1 MARTVKPRIGQKKKK
16 SGRWGRVA
24 FGGLVLAAVL
34 ALTFFLVMREPGRVS
49 IAENAVGSVLSP
61 VVGAV
66 NTATT
71 YIRDVALGVR
81 DYFKMT
87 QDLEDARLQITDL
100 KVQLVSLQEEAIEND
115 RLKSLLNAKESSESQ
130 DPVYARVI
138 ARDPGVWFDTF
149 SINLGTLSGVEV
161 NMAVITADGL
171 VGHVYEV
178 GANYAKV
185 MSLID
190 SRSAVACLIERT
202 RDEGVMRGKIE
213 TWSETPECNMYYLP
227 KVSDV
232 APGDVVLTS
241 GTDTLYPK
249 GLKVGTVAA
258 VSREQES
265 SERYIVVIPSV
276 DFQHIEEVLVLRT
289 VVENDR
295 ENLPV
300 LATPTPRPTPEPTP
314 SASPTVDPNA
324 SATPQPDDALWV
336 WPTDMPGDLSE
347 ADESAQPSASPTA
360 GATPPGAALPED
372 AWGD

>member
-16 SGRWGRVA
+16 GGRWGRVA
-24 FGGLVLAAVL
+24 FGALVLAAVL
-34 ALTFFLVMREPGRVS
+34 ALVFFLVMREPGRVS
-49 IAENAVGSVLSP
+49 IAENAVGSVFSP
-61 VVGAV
+61 VVSAV

-138 ARDPGVWFDTF
+138 ARDPGVWFDAF
-149 SINLGTLSGVEV
+149 SINAGTLSGVQV

-265 SERYIVVIPSV
+265 SERYIVVMPSV

-300 LATPTPRPTPEPTP
+300 LATPTPKPTPVPTP

-324 SATPQPDDALWV
+324 SATPQPDDALWA
-336 WPTDMPGDLSE
+336 WPTDMPESSPE
-347 ADESAQPSASPTA
+347 AGESAQPSASPTA
-360 GATPPGAALPED
+360 GATPSGETLPED
-372 AWGD
+372 AWDD

>member
-1 MARTVKPRIGQKKKK
+1 MARTVKPRMGQKKKN
-16 SGRWGRVA
+16 SGRWGRIA
-24 FGGLVLAAVL
+24 FGALVLAAVL
-34 ALTFFLVMREPGRVS
+34 ALVFFLVMREPGRVS
-49 IAENAVGSVLSP
+49 IAENAVGSVFSP
-61 VVGAV
+61 VVSAV

-81 DYFKMT
+81 DYFKMMR
-87 QDLEDARLQITDL
+87 DLEDARIEITDL
-100 KVQLVSLQEEAIEND
+100 RVQLVSLQEEALEND
-115 RLKSLLNAKESSESQ
+115 RLKSLLDAKENSESY

-138 ARDPGVWFDTF
+138 ARDPGVWFNTF
-149 SINLGTLSGVEV
+149 SINVGTLNGVEV
-161 NMAVITADGL
+161 NMAVINADGL
-171 VGHVYEV
+171 VGRVYEV

-185 MSLID
+185 MSIID

-202 RDEGVMRGKIE
+202 RDEGIMRGKIE

-249 GLKVGTVAA
+249 GYKVGTVVS

-265 SERYIVVIPSV
+265 SERYIVVMPSV

-289 VVENDR
+289 VVESDR

-314 SASPTVDPNA
+314 SASPTVDPNV
-324 SATPQPDDALWV
+324 SATTPPDDALWT
-336 WPTDMPGDLSE
+336 WPTGMPDSLEEGE
-347 ADESAQPSASPTA
+347 TAQPSATPK
-360 GATPPGAALPED
+360 ATPPVEVLPED
-372 AWGD
+372 AWDD

>member
-1 MARTVKPRIGQKKKK
+1 MARTVKPRMGQKKKS
-16 SGRWGRVA
+16 SGRWGRIA
-24 FGGLVLAAVL
+24 FGALVLAAVL
-34 ALTFFLVMREPGRVS
+34 ALVFFLVMREPSRVS
-49 IAENAVGSVLSP
+49 IAENAVGSVFSP
-61 VVGAV
+61 VVSAV

-81 DYFKMT
+81 DYFKMMR
-87 QDLEDARLQITDL
+87 DLEDARIEITDL
-100 KVQLVSLQEEAIEND
+100 KVQLVSLQEEALEND
-115 RLKSLLNAKESSESQ
+115 RLKSLLNAKENSESY

-138 ARDPGVWFDTF
+138 ARDPGVWFNTF
-149 SINLGTLSGVEV
+149 SINVGTLNGVEV
-161 NMAVITADGL
+161 NMAVINADGL
-171 VGHVYEV
+171 IGHVYEV

-185 MSLID
+185 MSIID

-202 RDEGVMRGKIE
+202 RDEGIMRGKIE

-249 GLKVGTVAA
+249 GYKVGTVVS

-265 SERYIVVIPSV
+265 SERYIVVMPSV

-289 VVENDR
+289 VVESDR

-324 SATPQPDDALWV
+324 SATPQPDDALWT
-336 WPTDMPGDLSE
+336 WPTAMPDTMEEGE
-347 ADESAQPSASPTA
+347 TAQPSETPAATA
-360 GATPPGAALPED
+360 PPGEVLPED
-372 AWGD
+372 AWDD